1 MKENDDCAYIL
12 SNALGLVKHF
22 YIELQ
27 DCVHR
32 IWGPRVSYHRY
43 DVVRRHQSKKAT
55 LPFLSLKIC
64 KGVTSTMSDIKVENF
79 KVTLRRQMGPYH
91 QR

>member
-64 KGVTSTMSDIKVENF
+64 KGVTSKGTPCLTSKLKIS
-79 KVTLRRQMGPYH
+79 R
-91 QR
+91 